1 MDDIE
6 MARPKGLLILFTS
19 FKLLDIL
26 DDAAFRHVV
35 NAMRDYVETGS
46 EPEGL
51 EPIEQVAF
59 ESQREA
65 LDGNIETYRRAI
77 TAHREAGRKGGRPK
91 KTDGNQKVF
100 DDNQTEPIGFS
111 EKPNETNSPLKLKTN
126 NYSDTKVSDSN
137 SAEALPPTPKSRFS
151 PPDVETVK
159 SYFAEKG
166 GTEAQAIRF
175 HAYYESN
182 GWKVGRNPMKNWK
195 AAASGWISR
204 DREQQQNKPA
214 PGNTS
219 RSAADVYQASKF
231 DEGLLVY
238 NTPYARRQFYLHPEG
253 ECLHGENGL
262 RGSYWGQRALADYG
276 EAIAYIAT
284 QAVTT
289 FWGG

>member
-1 MDDIE
+1 MVDDIE

-26 DDAAFRHVV
+26 PDAEFRHVV
-35 NAMRDYVETGS
+35 NAMRAYVETGS

-91 KTDGNQKVF
+91 KTDGNQKV
-100 DDNQTEPIGFS
+100 GFS

-126 NYSDTKVSDSN
+126 NYSDTKVSESS

-166 GTEAQAIRF
+166 GTEAQAIQF

-204 DREQQQNKPA
+204 DRDEAKKANAPRNRAFMASRPA
-214 PGNTS
+214 EEAEN
-219 RSAADVYQASKF
+219 AKNFLADA
-231 DEGLLVY
+231 
-238 NTPYARRQFYLHPEG
+238 ARRRPLKKQ
-253 ECLHGENGL
+253 
-262 RGSYWGQRALADYG
+262 
-276 EAIAYIAT
+276 
-284 QAVTT
+284 
-289 FWGG
+289 

>member
-19 FKLLDIL
+19 FKMLDIL
-26 DDAAFRHVV
+26 PDAEFRHVV
-35 NAMRDYVETGS
+35 NAMRAYVETGS

-65 LDGNIETYRRAI
+65 MDGSIKTYQRAI
-77 TAHREAGRKGGRPK
+77 LAHREAGRKGGRPK
-91 KTDGNQKVF
+91 KTDGNQKALEE
-100 DDNQTEPIGFS
+100 NQMEPIGFS
-111 EKPNETNSPLKLKTN
+111 EKPNETNKTYNKNKN
-126 NYSDTKVSDSN
+126 NNNSDTEVSDVIC
-137 SAEALPPTPKSRFS
+137 ADAPPPIKSKKFS

-159 SYFAEKG
+159 NYFAEKG

-204 DREQQQNKPA
+204 DREQQPNKPA
-214 PGNTS
+214 QGNTS
-219 RSAADVYQASKF
+219 RSAADVY
-231 DEGLLVY
+231 
-238 NTPYARRQFYLHPEG
+238 
-253 ECLHGENGL
+253 
-262 RGSYWGQRALADYG
+262 ADIFKG
-276 EAIAYIAT
+276 VI
-284 QAVTT
+284 
-289 FWGG
+289 

>member
-26 DDAAFRHVV
+26 DDAAFRRVV

-159 SYFAEKG
+159 NYFAEKG
-166 GTEAQAIRF
+166 GTEGQAIRF

-204 DREQQQNKPA
+204 DRDEAKKANAPRNRAFMASRPA
-214 PGNTS
+214 EEAEN
-219 RSAADVYQASKF
+219 AKNFLADA
-231 DEGLLVY
+231 
-238 NTPYARRQFYLHPEG
+238 ARRRPLKKQQPVHTRSDRHTQPSE
-253 ECLHGENGL
+253 HGFRVN
-262 RGSYWGQRALADYG
+262 RQSYTTKRKTPFRAISRVLNA
-276 EAIAYIAT
+276 
-284 QAVTT
+284 
-289 FWGG
+289 WR

>member
-1 MDDIE
+1 MVEDIE
-6 MARPKGLLILFTS
+6 MTRPKGLLILFTS

-26 DDAAFRHVV
+26 DDVSFRHVV
-35 NAMRDYVETGS
+35 NAMRAYVETGS

-65 LDGNIETYRRAI
+65 LDGNIETYKRAI
-77 TAHREAGRKGGRPK
+77 LAHREAGRKGGRPK
-91 KTDGNQKVF
+91 KTNENQKVF
-100 DDNQTEPIGFS
+100 EDNQTKPIGFS

-137 SAEALPPTPKSRFS
+137 SAEALPPTPKTRFS

-166 GTEAQAIRF
+166 GTEGQAIRF

-182 GWKVGRNPMKNWK
+182 GWKEGRNPMKNWK

-204 DREQQQNKPA
+204 DREQQPNKPA

-219 RSAADVYQASKF
+219 RSAADVY
-231 DEGLLVY
+231 
-238 NTPYARRQFYLHPEG
+238 
-253 ECLHGENGL
+253 
-262 RGSYWGQRALADYG
+262 ADIFKG
-276 EAIAYIAT
+276 VI
-284 QAVTT
+284 
-289 FWGG
+289 